1 MQNEN
6 EPNFYEKGIDNSVWL
21 AEEQMR
27 MASERTYLAWVRT
40 GLTSVGLGVAAAK
53 FLVFRNMLNQT
64 TGRWAGILLIIWGI
78 SIFVFA
84 LLSYKKNYS
93 KLRIFRITKHAL
105 FPIALI
111 TVALV
116 IIALILLALILE

>member
-1 MQNEN
+1 MENGNES
-6 EPNFYEKGIDNSVWL
+6 NFYEKGIDNTVWL

-27 MASERTYLAWVRT
+27 MASERTYLAWIRT

-53 FLVFRNMLNQT
+53 FLVFRNVLNQT
-64 TGRWAGILLIIWGI
+64 TGRWAGVLLIIWGL

-93 KLRIFRITKHAL
+93 KLRIFKVNKHAL
-105 FPIALI
+105 VPLVLI
-111 TVALV
+111 TTALV
-116 IIALILLALILE
+116 IITLILLALILD